1 MLANFWKALEK
12 LGASGS
18 GLCDWKLLL
27 ADDWEQCSAFL
38 RPTARVADSI
48 ICPADQQY
56 RLSLMTDGEH
66 DFVAV
71 GDDTWD
77 PPIEVPAADAKIHEP
92 RWSEIAK
99 ALGGIMQFTPG
110 SWDNEG
116 MLRQIGIVHGSGG
129 VVTPVLLFLPSGQ
142 LGDYQ
147 AVFRDLARREKSTV
161 LLPTNRW
168 LNRELED
175 LRQRCG
181 HQFVTLFDHLRE
193 YESSA
198 QTTTNLPAIP
208 ATAKPARGKTKSLIH
223 TGHGLT
229 WEKITI
235 ELAGNQSIRIK
246 APGQDKIH
254 SFSKRTKLSQHH
266 PLGILM
272 QIASKGHWENP
283 PTYSD
288 KYERVSKAF
297 QRFRALL
304 RELIPLPE
312 EPFVDSQGLHVPRF
326 RVKIQRPDASCS
338 ELNES

>member
-12 LGASGS
+12 LGARGS
-18 GLCDWKLLL
+18 ALCDWKLLL
-27 ADDWEQCSAFL
+27 AGDWEQCSAFL

-48 ICPADQQY
+48 ISPSDPQH

-71 GDDTWD
+71 GDDTWE
-77 PPIEVPAADAKIHEP
+77 PPLEVPAADAKIHEP

-99 ALGGIMQFTPG
+99 ALGEIMQFTPG
-110 SWDNEG
+110 SWDNDG
-116 MLRQIGIVHGSGG
+116 MLRQIGIIHGSGG

-147 AVFRDLARREKSTV
+147 ALFRELARREKSTI

-168 LNRELED
+168 LNREIED

-181 HQFVTLFDHLRE
+181 HQFVVLFDHLRE
-193 YESSA
+193 RESSQHIA
-198 QTTTNLPAIP
+198 TNLPAIP
-208 ATAKPARGKTKSLIH
+208 ATAKPARGKTKALIH

-229 WEKITI
+229 WEKISI

-254 SFSKRTKLSQHH
+254 SFSKRIKLSKHH

-272 QIASKGHWENP
+272 QIASKGHWKNP
-283 PTYSD
+283 PTYSSEYD
-288 KYERVSKAF
+288 SVSKAF

-312 EPFVDSQGLHVPRF
+312 EPFTDSQGLHTPRF
-326 RVKIQRPDASCS
+326 KVNIHS
-338 ELNES
+338 LESIHLHVDE